1 MRTVDGSRG
10 EGGGQV
16 LRLSL
21 ALSAATGEP
30 VRVRNIRSNRPKPG
44 LKAQHLTGV
53 TAMAA
58 LCDATVNGASPG
70 SREVTFRPGPMR
82 GGSYRFDV
90 GTAGSVTLLLQQL
103 LPACAASGKRFTF
116 QLQGG
121 TDVKWSPPW
130 DYLAGVHAPLL
141 ARLGVDVRVR
151 LKKRGYYPE
160 GGGRVEVE
168 VSGSGFHGAEFTER
182 GPPREVLVR
191 SHAAHLPERVPREMA
206 RAAADVLDSELDAY
220 VATTVDTAHEG
231 PSTGTGVNVVL
242 RTEGSLLG
250 ANALGEKGVPA
261 GDVGREA
268 AHALLQEVESGAAL
282 DHHQADQLVPYLA
295 LEGGAFTARTIE
307 GHAETELAIVEEW
320 LDVDVTTRPTSDGVG
335 VHVTLDP

>member
-1 MRTVDGSRG
+1 MLTVDGSRG

-30 VRVRNIRSNRPKPG
+30 VRVRNIRGKRPQPG
-44 LKAQHLTGV
+44 LKPQHLTGV
-53 TAMAA
+53 TALAA

-70 SREVTFRPGPMR
+70 SREVTFDPEEMR

-90 GTAGSVTLLLQQL
+90 GTAGSVTLLLQGL

-116 QLQGG
+116 QLKGG

-141 ARLGVDVRVR
+141 ARFGVDVRAR

-168 VSGSGFHGAEFTER
+168 VSGAGFHGADLADR
-182 GPPREVLVR
+182 GAPKEVLVR
-191 SHAAHLPERVPREMA
+191 SHAAHLPERIPREMA
-206 RAAADVLDSELDAY
+206 RACSGMLDGSLDAY
-220 VATTVDTAHEG
+220 VATTVDTSHEG
-231 PSTGTGVNVVL
+231 PSTGTGVNAVL
-242 RTEGSLLG
+242 RTENSLLAG
-250 ANALGEKGVPA
+250 NALGEKGTPA
-261 GDVGREA
+261 TEVGEDA
-268 AHALLQEVESGAAL
+268 ARALLREVEAGGAL

-295 LEGGAFTARTIE
+295 LEGGSFTTRTLE
-307 GHAETELAIVEEW
+307 GHASTELELVEEW
-320 LDVDVTTRPTSDGVG
+320 LDVEVTTRPMEEGRG
-335 VHVTLDP
+335 VHVTVDP